1 MTGEDRLERYEEQLQ
16 ALNKKVRR
24 KLRQIEE
31 LENKLQGKS
40 KNLNT

>member
-1 MTGEDRLERYEEQLQ
+1 MTGEDRLARYEKQLE

-31 LENKLQGKS
+31 LENKLQGKP